1 MNADKHKW
9 DKAGIASDTLC
20 LRAILILKSLSTIA
34 LALGQPVAEA
44 DAAFAQPAASPNL
57 LGAKG
62 ARLGLL
68 GDALPVS
75 VFYPLGAS
83 SDSLQQ
89 KLITSLCKKVTSTYL
104 QLGWSQ
110 SPCGDLNWTFD
121 TRSELGNP
129 LIYWEFKDDSRGQ
142 SSKLPLQTTLILG
155 GVHPDEMTPVHL
167 SFAFAKYLKDNP
179 QIYRNSRVIIAPLVN
194 PDGFFVNPRTRTN
207 TNGIDL
213 NRNFATADWWQRA
226 GRIWRDLR
234 KKDPRHFPGQA
245 PNTEQ
250 GTRFQIALME
260 KYDPDKI
267 LTIHAPLG
275 FIDYD
280 GPGDAS
286 TVAKLGPNDLRAI
299 ELAKLISKQAR
310 NYRLIDYAYF
320 PGSLGNFA
328 GNDRRIPTIT
338 VELNTTNPK
347 YADAITARFFPGLTA
362 AVSYEFKRDL
372 ILVTQGDLPR
382 SSEASGSSQSQPLRN
397 F

>member
-1 MNADKHKW
+1 MKRA
-9 DKAGIASDTLC
+9 
-20 LRAILILKSLSTIA
+20 RAIGTLGA
-34 LALGQPVAEA
+34 LALLGKPMAQA
-44 DAAFAQPAASPNL
+44 DATFAQQVAIPNL

-62 ARLGLL
+62 AQLGLS
-68 GDALPVS
+68 GDALPLS

-89 KLITSLCKKVTSTYL
+89 RLITSLCNRVNATYS
-104 QLGWSQ
+104 QLGWKQ

-121 TRSELGNP
+121 SRSEKGNP
-129 LIYWEFKDDSRGQ
+129 LIYWEFKDDSHDRAHQ
-142 SSKLPLQTTLILG
+142 LPLQTTLILG
-155 GVHPDEMTPVHL
+155 GVHPDEITPVHL
-167 SFAFAKYLKDNP
+167 AFAFAKHLRDNP
-179 QIYRNSRVIIAPLVN
+179 RVYRNSRVIIAPLVN
-194 PDGFFVNPRTRTN
+194 PDGFFVNPKTRTN

-234 KKDPRHFPGQA
+234 QKDPRHFPGQA

-250 GTRFQIALME
+250 GTRFQIALIE

-299 ELAKLISKQAR
+299 KLARLISKESR

-382 SSEASGSSQSQPLRN
+382 SAENSTQSQSQQSRN